1 MAVGVTFAAARAL
14 KKSMVDLRL
23 AVKDIPALLVKEPKF
38 KAFSGTTKT
47 PSKEECLVQKKK
59 KMYRQSQKLHVQDIF
74 TFLFKDVKSLK
85 EEKVKNPFFFDA
97 FFLSLD
103 LIARLILISTSNF
116 TKSKV

>member
-1 MAVGVTFAAARAL
+1 M
-14 KKSMVDLRL
+14 
-23 AVKDIPALLVKEPKF
+23 
-38 KAFSGTTKT
+38 
-47 PSKEECLVQKKK
+47 
-59 KMYRQSQKLHVQDIF
+59 QDIF

>member
-59 KMYRQSQKLHVQDIF
+59 MYRQSQELHVQDIF
-74 TFLFKDVKSLK
+74 TSLFKDVKSLK
-85 EEKVKNPFFFDA
+85 EEKVKNPFFFVA

-103 LIARLILISTSNF
+103 LIARLILISTNNL